1 MKLYQKIL
9 LALLLPIIIIIAL
22 LIMLLNSTFG
32 NYTSSVYGVMLN
44 FILCS
49 IYILLSLVF
58 IKVSNEFVQVKKL
71 YFALLIPFVFMF
83 ISYLHGKNLY
93 KDVIVE
99 AKIENYDDFSSIVIF
114 DNGTFEFKRWNPH
127 STDHIKGT
135 YSKNANVYRFNANKY
150 LKTEGYILVNDK
162 NAPIFKSKP

>member
-9 LALLLPIIIIIAL
+9 FAVLLTIIIIIAL
-22 LIMLLNSTFG
+22 LIMLSNSTFG
-32 NYTSSVYGVMLN
+32 NYSSSVYDVMLN
-44 FILCS
+44 FVLCS

-71 YFALLIPFVFMF
+71 YFALLIPFIFMF

-99 AKIENYDDFSSIVIF
+99 AKIEDYADLSSIIIF

-135 YSKNANVYRFNANKY
+135 YSKTANVYRFNANKY
-150 LKTEGYILVNDK
+150 LKTDGYVLANDK
-162 NAPIFKSKP
+162 GNPTFKSKP

>member
-1 MKLYQKIL
+1 
-9 LALLLPIIIIIAL
+9 
-22 LIMLLNSTFG
+22 MLLNSTFG
-32 NYTSSVYGVMLN
+32 NYTVTAYDGMLN
-44 FILCS
+44 FVLCP

-71 YFALLIPFVFMF
+71 YFALLIPFIFMF

-99 AKIENYDDFSSIVIF
+99 AKIENYDDFSSIIIF
-114 DNGTFEFKRWNPH
+114 DNGTFEFQHWNPH

-135 YSKNANVYRFNANKY
+135 YSKNANVYQFQELTNGNKY
-150 LKTEGYILVNDK
+150 LKTNGYMLVNNK
-162 NAPIFKSKP
+162 NTPIFKSKPKP